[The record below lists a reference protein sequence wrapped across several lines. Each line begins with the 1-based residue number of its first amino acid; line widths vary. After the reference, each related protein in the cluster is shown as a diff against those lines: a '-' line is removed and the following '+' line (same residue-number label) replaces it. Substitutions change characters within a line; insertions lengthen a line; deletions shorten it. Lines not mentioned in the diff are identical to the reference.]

1 MQPAVM
7 HLEKAL
13 SSLMAVGETE
23 AQVCGREGPGW
34 GPEASIWK
42 WVRAEPV
49 LLVTGCGLRLLGR
62 ESTFL
67 GRPPLRLPL
76 SLASPASSPPDFRP
90 LLWPCQGPAQCPP
103 GSVLH
108 CRDPVTLPV
117 PLPSGLST
125 SCQTEGGDRS
135 STCPWLGFGARHRGD
150 AP

>member
-76 SLASPASSPPDFRP
+76 SLASPASSPPRLPP
-90 LLWPCQGPAQCPP
+90 LAVAVSGACTVPARFCT
-103 GSVLH
+103 S
-108 CRDPVTLPV
+108 
-117 PLPSGLST
+117 LS
-125 SCQTEGGDRS
+125 
-135 STCPWLGFGARHRGD
+135 
-150 AP
+150 